1 MKGSGPKLIKLVSA
15 PSDDSVAS
23 GRRPGRICYVDDS
36 RTSAYVTKKILTEFG
51 YHVDHYN
58 SAEPAIVAL
67 LESDYDLLLTDLL
80 LSTGGMNGDDLVR
93 FLRMSGHPKKKL
105 LPVIVITGSS
115 DKDTLL
121 RIYEAG
127 ANGVLVKPI
136 TGDELNER
144 IRGLIPDHVPA
155 PPQSGYALEIHDQ
168 PNTPPVAAAARK
180 LPSVTTPPVVAAE
193 KTIGARK
200 TSVPPITSRAPGPM
214 FKRSKSA
221 DEKNSQAQSVAALP
235 ATDPPPQAV
244 SRPVTAFGA
253 KKRMP
258 PAAAGPLP
266 RDAAAVIA
274 ELRASDHQDEDIP
287 TLTMALDA
295 TVAEAPAPATPKP
308 VVRDEAQRVPRNK
321 TEARPA
327 KAASVA
333 KPAAVNTASAI
344 FDASDARAAMS
355 KRPRER
361 VHAPEPPPER
371 VLVSASNAQA
381 TVAEKRPR
389 ERKPVAESKS
399 VAEKPADEIKPVAE
413 NKPVVER
420 TPAAESKPVAEPPR
434 ERANA
439 REPERVLPSDS
450 KAIVTALDI
459 AQDFPQIQ
467 DDSFQPSMGRTVV
480 ETVKRYKVLSVS
492 ALASLVIIGWSLF
505 NFMSSGSAI
514 NVEVARAEI
523 GSLHQSVTVPGKVVS
538 KLKVDVNPSAGG
550 QVKQLFVKEGDKV
563 RKGQNIAQ
571 LESDEVSTEVKRAEG
586 NLQTTREES
595 TMAEKT
601 VTRMRRAL
609 DLGAVS
615 RQAVEEAE
623 AALKLVKLKEA
634 AAKEQVRST
643 RQLLDKLMV
652 VAPFEGTITSR
663 PVQVGQYV
671 RSNEPIVSVV
681 DLGQREIE
689 TKVDA
694 ADSASISTGQ
704 DVDMSSDAF
713 PGRKWRELVTRVA
726 PAANREATVS
736 VYVSLGKEAPPL
748 KVGQQVDTDIRI
760 VSADHAI
767 KLPISA
773 LLQRNGKMWVA
784 ISEEGRVHFIPVTT
798 GMEDATHVE
807 ITQGIRPGQEVVLPK
822 GAVLQEGDR
831 VNVVSSR

>member
-1 MKGSGPKLIKLVSA
+1 MKPSGPKLIKLVSA
-15 PSDDSVAS
+15 PSDDSIAS

-144 IRGLIPDHVPA
+144 IRGLIPEHA
-155 PPQSGYALEIHDQ
+155 PLAAQSGYALEIHDQ
-168 PNTPPVAAAARK
+168 PGAPPGSSTPAARK
-180 LPSVTTPPVVAAE
+180 PPPA
-193 KTIGARK
+193 
-200 TSVPPITSRAPGPM
+200 VPPAT
-214 FKRSKSA
+214 SA
-221 DEKNSQAQSVAALP
+221 DKATGVRKAATSGVGKRPTPAEAKNSQARNAPVLP
-235 ATDPPPQAV
+235 AVEPPPPV
-244 SRPVTAFGA
+244 KSRPVTAFGA
-253 KKRMP
+253 KKRLP
-258 PAAAGPLP
+258 SIVPDASP
-266 RDAAAVIA
+266 RDAASVIA

-295 TVAEAPAPATPKP
+295 HVAETQPPKSAAKPERQPVVPEKKTDVRAPKVTAPPKP
-308 VVRDEAQRVPRNK
+308 AFN
-321 TEARPA
+321 
-327 KAASVA
+327 
-333 KPAAVNTASAI
+333 AVSAI
-344 FDASDARAAMS
+344 FDATEAHSVMT

-361 VHAPEPPPER
+361 AHTPESSPDRPVFDASDAHA
-371 VLVSASNAQA
+371 VM
-381 TVAEKRPR
+381 AENRPPR
-389 ERKPVAESKS
+389 ERKSA
-399 VAEKPADEIKPVAE
+399 
-413 NKPVVER
+413 
-420 TPAAESKPVAEPPR
+420 PAAEPPPR
-434 ERANA
+434 ERGA
-439 REPERVLPSDS
+439 REPEPVLPTDS

-459 AQDFPQIQ
+459 SQDFLPMQ
-467 DDSFQPSMGRTVV
+467 DETFQPSIVHTIT
-480 ETVKRYKVLSVS
+480 ETIKRYKVLSIS
-492 ALASLVIIGWSLF
+492 ALVSLLIITWSVL
-505 NFMSSGSAI
+505 NFMSSGGAI
-514 NVEVARAEI
+514 NVESARAEI
-523 GSLHQSVTVPGKVVS
+523 GSLHQAVAVPGKVVS
-538 KLKVDVNPSAGG
+538 KLKVDVSSNAGG
-550 QVKQLFVKEGDKV
+550 QVKQIFVKEGDKV

-571 LESDEVSTEVKRAEG
+571 LESEDVSTEVKRAEG
-586 NLQTTREES
+586 NLLTTREE
-595 TMAEKT
+595 TAMAEKT

-623 AALKLVKLKEA
+623 TALKSVKAKEA
-634 AAKEQVRST
+634 AAKEQVRTT

-652 VAPFEGTITSR
+652 TAPFDGTITAR

-671 RSNEPIVSVV
+671 RPNDPIVSVV

-694 ADSASISTGQ
+694 ADSASINTGQ
-704 DVDMSSDAF
+704 EVDVSSDAF

-726 PAANREATVS
+726 ANHDTTTNS
-736 VYVSLGKEAPPL
+736 VNVYISLGKDAPPL
-748 KVGQQVDTDIRI
+748 KVGQQVDADIRI
-760 VSADHAI
+760 VSADRAI
-767 KLPISA
+767 KLPVNA
-773 LLQRNGKMWVA
+773 LIQRNGKMWVA

-798 GMEDATHVE
+798 GMEDLTHAE
-807 ITQGIRPGQEVVLPK
+807 ITQGIRPGQEVIVPK
-822 GAVLQEGDR
+822 GVILHEGDR
-831 VNVVSSR
+831 VNVVSASH